1 MFGWGFSLNQ
11 WDSLWVRSQF
21 SWWMSL
27 ESSCPT
33 FRSRSCCCE
42 SSGTGNIC
50 PAAACWI
57 KENPLVANVV
67 TAATFASTKFTYEKF
82 FFNCPRTPLCMSS
95 FCLEK
100 VFIWKYFFFS
110 PLRWYRGCLE
120 FVKPIDPP
128 GNVLTFSMYGGFL
141 KQLSK
146 IPSQIR
152 RFLFC
157 QLRASSNRNSSN
169 IIKSPLL
176 NPLPSPPNPLHKPSP
191 KG

>member
-1 MFGWGFSLNQ
+1 MLSVQQLLQALN
-11 WDSLWVRSQF
+11 LLMRSSFLIAPGQP
-21 SWWMSL
+21 L
-27 ESSCPT
+27 
-33 FRSRSCCCE
+33 
-42 SSGTGNIC
+42 
-50 PAAACWI
+50 ACR
-57 KENPLVANVV
+57 A
-67 TAATFASTKFTYEKF
+67 FAWRKFLHRNTLF
-82 FFNCPRTPLCMSS
+82 FF
-95 FCLEK
+95 
-100 VFIWKYFFFS
+100 FF
-110 PLRWYRGCLE
+110 LRWYRGCLE